1 MPSCESHLRV
11 GALSHGAFVCLALAV
26 VAVGGYPHS
35 MVAYAGA
42 ALPATLLGAVFP
54 DVDHHA
60 SKAYRVVRTAVPV
73 GLTAAVAALGYAGWV
88 ELRPVV
94 AVAEGP
100 QLPFFTGVCWTT
112 VVVATWTASQPL
124 VPALRPP
131 HRGPTHRLPVVGLV
145 SAILA
150 GVVVAPLL
158 ALGFPIPL
166 LGGTSIAFAF
176 VTGVVSHLHLDGLLT
191 ERETYLCVR

>member
-1 MPSCESHLRV
+1 MA
-11 GALSHGAFVCLALAV
+11 G
-26 VAVGGYPHS
+26 
-35 MVAYAGA
+35 YAGA

-73 GLTAAVAALGYAGWV
+73 GLTAVVAALAYAGWA

-94 AVAEGP
+94 AATGRPHLV
-100 QLPFFTGVCWTT
+100 FFAGVCWTT
-112 VVVATWTASQPL
+112 VVVATWTVSQPI

-131 HRGPTHRLPVVGLV
+131 HRGPTHRLPILGLI

-158 ALGFPIPL
+158 ALGLPIPL
-166 LGGTSIAFAF
+166 LGGTSIATAF

-191 ERETYLCVR
+191 ERETYFSVR